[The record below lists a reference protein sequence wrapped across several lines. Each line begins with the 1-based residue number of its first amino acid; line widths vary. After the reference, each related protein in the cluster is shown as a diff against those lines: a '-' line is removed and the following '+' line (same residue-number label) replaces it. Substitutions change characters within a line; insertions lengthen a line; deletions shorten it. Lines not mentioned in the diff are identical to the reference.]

1 MADPVPDFLH
11 EVIEGASGPCKAY
24 SGIAAAI
31 RTFNGH
37 PIIIMAASRSALI
50 DAIREISPTTKPK
63 AELFMP
69 ASIVH
74 DSFVKRKE
82 SEL

>member
-24 SGIAAAI
+24 SGMVTAI

-37 PIIIMAASRSALI
+37 PVIIMAATRPALI
-50 DAIREISPTTKPK
+50 EAIREIAPTIKLNVD
-63 AELFMP
+63 LFVP

-74 DSFVKRKE
+74 DRFVKRKE
-82 SEL
+82 SDL

>member
-11 EVIEGASGPCKAY
+11 EIIDGASGPCKAY
-24 SGIAAAI
+24 SGMVAAI

-37 PIIIMAASRSALI
+37 PLIIMAATRSALI
-50 DAIREISPTTKPK
+50 QAIAEISPTTKVN

-74 DSFVKRKE
+74 DRFVKRKE
-82 SEL
+82 GDL